1 MNRWIGIVLIGLF
14 IQGTV
19 VMAQD
24 DFMETMDPDRR
35 EQMEA
40 LRIWKM
46 TEYLELS
53 TEESIQ
59 FFPRLKEF
67 EDIIHENQN
76 RQRNIMKSIYEL
88 LKDENYTTTEKDVK
102 NYAKQLADLE
112 KEISNQKEVF
122 IISIGD
128 VLRKDQQLK
137 FIVFDNRF
145 RNRLMRS
152 ICQPPG
158 HEKSPKRERK

>member
-1 MNRWIGIVLIGLF
+1 MNRLIRIVFIGLF
-14 IQGTV
+14 ILGTATQ
-19 VMAQD
+19 AQD
-24 DFMETMDPDRR
+24 DFMGPMDPARR

-46 TEYLELS
+46 TEYLELGS
-53 TEESIQ
+53 EQSVR

-67 EDIIHENQN
+67 EDIIHDNQDK
-76 RQRNIMKSIYEL
+76 QRDIMKKIYEL
-88 LKDENYTTTEKDVK
+88 LNNEDYSATGKDVK

-112 KEISNQKEVF
+112 KEISDRKEAF

-128 VLRKDQQLK
+128 VLTENQQMK

-152 ICQPPG
+152 IYQPQG
-158 HEKSPKRERK
+158 HGRGPKRERK